1 MTKWAAMCKITGE
14 EMWWIRMDPSYTE
27 LGYSLKIDGY
37 WKFQRY
43 QYAVQ
48 VMGWAGPQRRG
59 AGASSSDYLKLYR
72 ATSSRVFCIVGRHN
86 NSARCYNLLSRSVCT
101 CCKTYA
107 QNVACAR
114 KNPLHCLNKLTHQH
128 DKRRSSKKLI

>member
-1 MTKWAAMCKITGE
+1 MIPKGLGEIAYRTLNMTKWAAMCKITGE

-48 VMGWAGPQRRG
+48 VMGWAGP
-59 AGASSSDYLKLYR
+59 
-72 ATSSRVFCIVGRHN
+72 
-86 NSARCYNLLSRSVCT
+86 
-101 CCKTYA
+101 
-107 QNVACAR
+107 
-114 KNPLHCLNKLTHQH
+114 
-128 DKRRSSKKLI
+128 